1 MENSDKKVLVVE
13 DDEDFL
19 WILKQGLAGKG
30 FSVIFAK
37 DGEEGLEMA
46 GKEKPGLIL
55 LDILMPKMDGITVAK
70 NLRQRGIKTRIIFL
84 TNLKGELPVAD
95 GTVTETDYLIKSNV
109 RIDQIVAKVKEGLGI
124 K

>member
-30 FSVIFAK
+30 FSVVFAK

-46 GKEKPGLIL
+46 GKEKPDLIL
-55 LDILMPKMDGITVAK
+55 LDILMPKMDGIALAK
-70 NLRQRGIKTRIIFL
+70 TLRQRGFKSKIIFL

-95 GTVTETDYLIKSNV
+95 GTVAETDYLVKSNAS
-109 RIDQIVAKVKEGLGI
+109 IDQIVAKIREGLG